1 MYLDSICRGRNGR
14 PSWTWEQPSSA
25 DRRAQFESL
34 NSKPAVLRTWTAGD
48 GCPYVNCEFRPIS
61 AAALDW
67 LAVESPANPSLRG
80 SAVGLFL
87 FDVCEEMRLD
97 ELRSILGARRLGE
110 GLKHAA
116 AEQLF
121 FERPPV
127 VEDAQLPGHADAQ
140 VRIKYYDYGVVSVL
154 FEFPFAG
161 EWQDLIALSCRWISE
176 TELQTRAETIA
187 KEKVE
192 RTRSALIKPYEK
204 WLSEDYFIFFMR
216 EISGTPPATQ
226 LLSSCGQQI
235 AQVVRGENAAL
246 SDGERSEVLQ
256 SAMSYYPNDV
266 AVLGWNAAFVYD
278 SLSGSETTMQL
289 LEYANS
295 QLLEFRYYDNL
306 LTQELAVVSDS
317 LGKKSTLFG
326 RWRLPGEASRLQTV
340 LLDVTEL
347 TERADNAF
355 KFLSDM
361 FSARLYRLAAS
372 KIGVPDY
379 KSLTQEKLRT
389 AEDLYRFLIDQ
400 FHQSRTFIL
409 ESVVVLILLIELVYV
424 FHGKM

>member
-1 MYLDSICRGRNGR
+1 M
-14 PSWTWEQPSSA
+14 
-25 DRRAQFESL
+25 
-34 NSKPAVLRTWTAGD
+34 
-48 GCPYVNCEFRPIS
+48 
-61 AAALDW
+61 
-67 LAVESPANPSLRG
+67 ESPANPTLRG

-87 FDVCEEMRLD
+87 FDICEEMRLD

-127 VEDAQLPGHADAQ
+127 VEDAQLGGHPDSQ

-161 EWQDLIALSCRWISE
+161 EWSDLIALSCRWISE
-176 TELQTRAETIA
+176 TDLQSRAEAII
-187 KEKVE
+187 KEKFQ
-192 RTRSALIKPYEK
+192 RMRPALIKPYET

-216 EISGTPPATQ
+216 EISGNPSAAQ
-226 LLSSCGQQI
+226 LLTSCGQQI
-235 AQVVRGENAAL
+235 AQVVRGENSIL

-306 LTQELAVVSDS
+306 LTRELAGVYDS
-317 LGKKSTLFG
+317 LEKKSLFG
-326 RWRLPGEASRLQTV
+326 RWRLPQEASRLQTV

-347 TERADNAF
+347 TERADNAI

-361 FSARLYRLAAS
+361 FSARLYRLAAN
-372 KIGVPDY
+372 KIGVHDY
-379 KSLTQEKLRT
+379 KSLAKEKLRT

-400 FHQSRTFIL
+400 FHQSRTFVL
-409 ESVVVLILLIELVYV
+409 ESIVVLILLIELVYV

>member
-1 MYLDSICRGRNGR
+1 MD
-14 PSWTWEQPSSA
+14 
-25 DRRAQFESL
+25 
-34 NSKPAVLRTWTAGD
+34 
-48 GCPYVNCEFRPIS
+48 
-61 AAALDW
+61 
-67 LAVESPANPSLRG
+67 SPANPSLRG

-87 FDVCEEMRLD
+87 FDVCEEMKLD
-97 ELRSILGARRLGE
+97 EVRSILGARRLGE

-127 VEDAQLPGHADAQ
+127 VEEAQLKGDAKAQ
-140 VRIKYYDYGVVSVL
+140 VRVKYYDYGVVSIL
-154 FEFPFAG
+154 FEFPFTG
-161 EWQDLIALSCRWISE
+161 EWSDLISLSSKWISG
-176 TELQTRAETIA
+176 TDLPSRAEQIA
-187 KEKVE
+187 KEKVA
-192 RTRSALIKPYEK
+192 RIKLALIKPYDS

-216 EISGTPPATQ
+216 EIQGSPPAAH
-226 LLSSCGQQI
+226 LLGSCRQQI
-235 AQVVRGENAAL
+235 AQVVRGENAPL
-246 SDGERSEVLQ
+246 SDDELREILQ
-256 SAMSYYPNDV
+256 SAMSYYPNDL

-278 SLSGSETTMQL
+278 SAAGSETALQL

-295 QLLEFRYYDNL
+295 QLLEFRHYDDL
-306 LTQELAVVSDS
+306 LTRELAVVYDS
-317 LGKKSTLFG
+317 LERKPTLLNS
-326 RWRLPGEASRLQTV
+326 WRLPGEASRLQTV

-347 TERADNAF
+347 TERADNAI

-379 KSLTQEKLRT
+379 KSLAQQKLRT

-400 FHQSRTFIL
+400 FHQSRTFML
-409 ESVVVLILLIELVYV
+409 ESLVVVILLIELVYV

>member
-1 MYLDSICRGRNGR
+1 MTRRNLTRQTGI
-14 PSWTWEQPSSA
+14 
-25 DRRAQFESL
+25 
-34 NSKPAVLRTWTAGD
+34 
-48 GCPYVNCEFRPIS
+48 RPIVF
-61 AAALDW
+61 AAIDW
-67 LAVESPANPSLRG
+67 FPVESSPNPALRG

-87 FDVCEEMRLD
+87 FDVCEEMKLD

-127 VEDAQLPGHADAQ
+127 VEDAKLPGHPDAQ

-176 TELQTRAETIA
+176 TDLQGRAEAIA
-187 KEKVE
+187 REKVE
-192 RTRSALIKPYEK
+192 RTRPALIKPYET

-216 EISGTPPATQ
+216 DIGGNPSAAS
-226 LLSSCGQQI
+226 LLTSCGPQI
-235 AQVVRGENAAL
+235 AQVVRGENSVL

-278 SLSGSETTMQL
+278 SISGSETTMQL

-306 LTQELAVVSDS
+306 LTQELAGVYDS
-317 LGKKSTLFG
+317 LEKKSLFG
-326 RWRLPGEASRLQTV
+326 RWRLPQEASRLQTV

-347 TERADNAF
+347 TERADNAI

-361 FSARLYRLAAS
+361 FSARLYRLAAN
-372 KIGVPDY
+372 KIGVHDY
-379 KSLTQEKLRT
+379 KSLAKEKLRT

-400 FHQSRTFIL
+400 FHQSRTFVL
-409 ESVVVLILLIELVYV
+409 ESIVVLILLIELVYV

>member
-1 MYLDSICRGRNGR
+1 MDSH
-14 PSWTWEQPSSA
+14 
-25 DRRAQFESL
+25 
-34 NSKPAVLRTWTAGD
+34 
-48 GCPYVNCEFRPIS
+48 
-61 AAALDW
+61 
-67 LAVESPANPSLRG
+67 ANPPLRG

-87 FDVCEEMRLD
+87 FDVCEEIKLE

-127 VEDAQLPGHADAQ
+127 VEETRLAGDEPSAAKDAPSISSDGQAR
-140 VRIKYYDYGVVSVL
+140 VRVKYYDYGVVSVL
-154 FEFPFAG
+154 LEFPFAG
-161 EWQDLIALSCRWISE
+161 SWNDLIGLSCRWISG
-176 TELQTRAETIA
+176 TDLPSRAEQIA
-187 KEKVE
+187 KEKVA
-192 RTRSALIKPYEK
+192 RTWPALVKPYDT
-204 WLSEDYFIFFMR
+204 WLNEDYFIFFMR
-216 EISGTPPATQ
+216 EIDGSPAAAH
-226 LLSSCGQQI
+226 LVSACGQQI

-246 SDGERSEVLQ
+246 SDDERREVLQ
-256 SAMSYYPNDV
+256 SAMSYYPNDL

-278 SLSGSETTMQL
+278 STAGSETTMQL

-295 QLLEFRYYDNL
+295 QLLEFRHYDDL
-306 LTQELAVVSDS
+306 MTRELAQVYDS
-317 LGKKSTLFG
+317 LDEKSNFIGL
-326 RWRLPGEASRLQTV
+326 WRVPREASRLQTV

-347 TERADNAF
+347 TERADNAI

-379 KSLTQEKLRT
+379 KSLTQQKLRT

-400 FHQSRTFIL
+400 FHQSRTFWL
-409 ESVVVLILLIELVYV
+409 ELLVVLILLIELVYV

>member
-1 MYLDSICRGRNGR
+1 VDSR
-14 PSWTWEQPSSA
+14 PNAT
-25 DRRAQFESL
+25 
-34 NSKPAVLRTWTAGD
+34 
-48 GCPYVNCEFRPIS
+48 
-61 AAALDW
+61 
-67 LAVESPANPSLRG
+67 LRG

-110 GLKHAA
+110 GMKHAA
-116 AEQLF
+116 GEQLF

-127 VEDAQLPGHADAQ
+127 VEDAQFPGDSRAR
-140 VRIKYYDYGVVSVL
+140 VRVKYYDYGVLSVL

-161 EWQDLIALSCRWISE
+161 DWPDLIALSSRWISE
-176 TELQTRAETIA
+176 TDLQTRAEALT
-187 KEKVE
+187 KEKVR
-192 RTRSALIKPYEK
+192 RTRPALIKPYER

-216 EISGTPPATQ
+216 EITGSPSAAHLLGT
-226 LLSSCGQQI
+226 CGQQI
-235 AQVVRGENAAL
+235 SQVVRGENAVL
-246 SDGERSEVLQ
+246 SDDERREILQ
-256 SAMSYYPNDV
+256 SAMSYYPNDL

-278 SLSGSETTMQL
+278 SMAGSETTMQL

-295 QLLEFRYYDNL
+295 QLLEFRHYDDL
-306 LTQELAVVSDS
+306 LTRELAGVYDS
-317 LGKKSTLFG
+317 LGKKTLIG

-347 TERADNAF
+347 TERADNAI

-400 FHQSRTFIL
+400 FHQSRTFVL
-409 ESVVVLILLIELVYV
+409 ELVVVLILLIELVYV

>member
-1 MYLDSICRGRNGR
+1 MDSQG
-14 PSWTWEQPSSA
+14 
-25 DRRAQFESL
+25 
-34 NSKPAVLRTWTAGD
+34 
-48 GCPYVNCEFRPIS
+48 
-61 AAALDW
+61 
-67 LAVESPANPSLRG
+67 NPVLRG

-87 FDVCEEMRLD
+87 FDVCEEIRLE
-97 ELRSILGARRLGE
+97 ELGSILGARRLGE

-127 VEDAQLPGHADAQ
+127 VEETGFHGDEPSASKDAPSIVSDGQ
-140 VRIKYYDYGVVSVL
+140 VRVRVKYYDYGVVSVL

-161 EWQDLIALSCRWISE
+161 GWNDLISLSCRWISG
-176 TELQTRAETIA
+176 TDLPSRAEQIS
-187 KEKVE
+187 KEKVA
-192 RTRSALIKPYEK
+192 RTRPALVKPYAS
-204 WLSEDYFIFFMR
+204 WLSEDYFMFFMR
-216 EISGTPPATQ
+216 EIDGRPTAAQ

-246 SDGERSEVLQ
+246 SDDERREVLQ
-256 SAMSYYPNDV
+256 SAMSYYPNDL

-278 SLSGSETTMQL
+278 SSAGSETTMQL

-295 QLLEFRYYDNL
+295 QLLEFRHYDDL
-306 LTQELAVVSDS
+306 MTHELARVYDS
-317 LGKKSTLFG
+317 LDQKSNFIGL
-326 RWRLPGEASRLQTV
+326 WRVPREASRLQTV

-347 TERADNAF
+347 NERADNAI

-379 KSLTQEKLRT
+379 KSLTQQKLRT

-400 FHQSRTFIL
+400 FHQSRTFWL
-409 ESVVVLILLIELVYV
+409 ELLVVLILLIELVYV

>member
-1 MYLDSICRGRNGR
+1 M
-14 PSWTWEQPSSA
+14 
-25 DRRAQFESL
+25 
-34 NSKPAVLRTWTAGD
+34 
-48 GCPYVNCEFRPIS
+48 
-61 AAALDW
+61 
-67 LAVESPANPSLRG
+67 ESPANPSLRG

-127 VEDAQLPGHADAQ
+127 VEDAQLGGHPDSQ

-161 EWQDLIALSCRWISE
+161 EWPDLIALSCRWISE
-176 TELQTRAETIA
+176 TDLQSRAEAII
-187 KEKVE
+187 KEKFQ
-192 RTRSALIKPYEK
+192 RMRPALIKPYET

-216 EISGTPPATQ
+216 EISGNPSAAQ
-226 LLSSCGQQI
+226 LLTACGQQV
-235 AQVVRGENAAL
+235 AQVVRGENSIL

-306 LTQELAVVSDS
+306 LTRELAGVYDS
-317 LGKKSTLFG
+317 LEKKSLFG
-326 RWRLPGEASRLQTV
+326 RWRLPQEASRLQTV

-347 TERADNAF
+347 TERADNAI

-361 FSARLYRLAAS
+361 FSARLYRLAAN
-372 KIGVPDY
+372 KIGVHDY
-379 KSLTQEKLRT
+379 KSLAKEKLRT

-400 FHQSRTFIL
+400 FHQSRTFVL
-409 ESVVVLILLIELVYV
+409 ESIVVLILLIELVYV

>member
-1 MYLDSICRGRNGR
+1 VDSR
-14 PSWTWEQPSSA
+14 PN
-25 DRRAQFESL
+25 SL
-34 NSKPAVLRTWTAGD
+34 
-48 GCPYVNCEFRPIS
+48 
-61 AAALDW
+61 
-67 LAVESPANPSLRG
+67 LRG

-87 FDVCEEMRLD
+87 FDVCEEMKLD
-97 ELRSILGARRLGE
+97 EVRSLLGARRLGE

-127 VEDAQLPGHADAQ
+127 VEEAQLAGDAKAQ
-140 VRIKYYDYGVVSVL
+140 VRVKYYDYGVVSVL

-161 EWQDLIALSCRWISE
+161 EWSDLISLSCRWISG
-176 TELQTRAETIA
+176 TDLPSRAEGIA
-187 KEKVE
+187 KEKVA
-192 RTRSALIKPYEK
+192 RIKPAMVKPYST
-204 WLSEDYFIFFMR
+204 WLNEDYFIFFMR
-216 EISGTPPATQ
+216 EIQGSPTAAQ
-226 LLSSCGQQI
+226 LLGSSRQQI

-246 SDGERSEVLQ
+246 SDDELREILQ
-256 SAMSYYPNDV
+256 STMSYYPNDL

-278 SLSGSETTMQL
+278 SAAGSETTLQL

-295 QLLEFRYYDNL
+295 QLLEFRHYDYL
-306 LTQELAVVSDS
+306 LTRELAGVYDS
-317 LGKKSTLFG
+317 LEKKSTLLG

-347 TERADNAF
+347 TERADNAI

-379 KSLTQEKLRT
+379 KSLTQAKLRT

-400 FHQSRTFIL
+400 FHQSRTFLL
-409 ESVVVLILLIELVYV
+409 ESLVVLILLIELAYV
-424 FHGKM
+424 FRGKM

>member
-1 MYLDSICRGRNGR
+1 MS
-14 PSWTWEQPSSA
+14 
-25 DRRAQFESL
+25 
-34 NSKPAVLRTWTAGD
+34 VLHPT
-48 GCPYVNCEFRPIS
+48 
-61 AAALDW
+61 
-67 LAVESPANPSLRG
+67 LRG

-87 FDVCEEMRLD
+87 FDICEEIKLD

-127 VEDAQLPGHADAQ
+127 VEDALFPGEAQ
-140 VRIKYYDYGVVSVL
+140 ARVRVKYYDYGVVSVL

-161 EWQDLIALSCRWISE
+161 EWSDLIALSCRWMSG
-176 TELQTRAETIA
+176 TDLPSRAEEIGQ
-187 KEKVE
+187 EKLE
-192 RTRSALIKPYEK
+192 RARPALVKAYPR
-204 WLSEDYFIFFMR
+204 WLSEDYFIFFLR
-216 EISGTPPATQ
+216 EIEGNPTAAQ
-226 LLSSCGQQI
+226 LLSSCRQQI

-246 SDGERSEVLQ
+246 SDEELREILQ
-256 SAMSYYPNDV
+256 SALSYYPNDL
-266 AVLGWNAAFVYD
+266 AVLGWNAAFVHD
-278 SLSGSETTMQL
+278 SAAGWDTTLQL

-295 QLLEFRYYDNL
+295 QLLEFRYYDDL
-306 LTQELAVVSDS
+306 LTRELARVYDS
-317 LGKKSTLFG
+317 LGKRSALIG
-326 RWRLPGEASRLQTV
+326 RWRLPREASRLQRV

-347 TERADNAF
+347 TERVDNAI

-372 KIGVPDY
+372 KVGVPDY

-389 AEDLYRFLIDQ
+389 AEDLYRFLIDE
-400 FHQSRTFIL
+400 FHQSRAFWL
-409 ESVVVLILLIELVYV
+409 EMMVVLILLIELVYV

>member
-1 MYLDSICRGRNGR
+1 MDSR
-14 PSWTWEQPSSA
+14 
-25 DRRAQFESL
+25 L
-34 NSKPAVLRTWTAGD
+34 NVP
-48 GCPYVNCEFRPIS
+48 
-61 AAALDW
+61 
-67 LAVESPANPSLRG
+67 LRG

-87 FDVCEEMRLD
+87 FDICEEIRLE
-97 ELRSILGARRLGE
+97 ELGSILGARRLGE

-127 VEDAQLPGHADAQ
+127 VEEGQFPGEAQAR
-140 VRIKYYDYGVVSVL
+140 VRVKYYDYGVLSVL

-161 EWQDLIALSCRWISE
+161 EWTDLITLSSRWISG
-176 TELQTRAETIA
+176 TDLPSRAEEIA
-187 KEKVE
+187 KEKIA
-192 RTRSALIKPYEK
+192 RARPALVKPYPS

-216 EISGTPPATQ
+216 EIAGSRSASQ
-226 LLSSCGQQI
+226 LLSACGQQTS
-235 AQVVRGENAAL
+235 QVVRGENAIL
-246 SDGERSEVLQ
+246 SDDERREVLQ
-256 SAMSYYPNDV
+256 SAMSYYPNDL

-278 SLSGSETTMQL
+278 SAAGSETTMQL

-295 QLLEFRYYDNL
+295 QLLEFRHYDDIM
-306 LTQELAVVSDS
+306 THELARVYDTVGQRSS
-317 LGKKSTLFG
+317 LIN
-326 RWRLPGEASRLQTV
+326 RWRLPREASRLQTV

-347 TERADNAF
+347 TERADNAI

-389 AEDLYRFLIDQ
+389 AEDLYRFLIDE
-400 FHQSRTFIL
+400 FHQSRTFWL
-409 ESVVVLILLIELVYV
+409 ETLVVLILLIELIYV

>member
-1 MYLDSICRGRNGR
+1 MDSR
-14 PSWTWEQPSSA
+14 
-25 DRRAQFESL
+25 L
-34 NSKPAVLRTWTAGD
+34 NVQ
-48 GCPYVNCEFRPIS
+48 
-61 AAALDW
+61 
-67 LAVESPANPSLRG
+67 LRG

-87 FDVCEEMRLD
+87 FDICEEIRLE
-97 ELRSILGARRLGE
+97 ELGSILGARRLGE

-127 VEDAQLPGHADAQ
+127 VEEGQFPGEAQAR
-140 VRIKYYDYGVVSVL
+140 VRVKYYDYGVLSVL

-161 EWQDLIALSCRWISE
+161 EWTDLITLSSRWISG
-176 TELQTRAETIA
+176 TDLPSRAEEIA
-187 KEKVE
+187 KEKIA
-192 RTRSALIKPYEK
+192 RARPALVKPYPS

-216 EISGTPPATQ
+216 EIAGSPSASQ
-226 LLSSCGQQI
+226 LLSACGQQI
-235 AQVVRGENAAL
+235 SQVVRGENAVL
-246 SDGERSEVLQ
+246 SDDERREVLQ
-256 SAMSYYPNDV
+256 SAMSYYPNDL

-278 SLSGSETTMQL
+278 SAAGSETTMQL

-295 QLLEFRYYDNL
+295 QLLEFRHYDDIM
-306 LTQELAVVSDS
+306 THELARVYDTVGQRSS
-317 LGKKSTLFG
+317 LIN
-326 RWRLPGEASRLQTV
+326 RWRLPREASRLQTV

-347 TERADNAF
+347 TERADNAI

-389 AEDLYRFLIDQ
+389 AEDLYRFLIDE
-400 FHQSRTFIL
+400 FHQSRTFWL
-409 ESVVVLILLIELVYV
+409 ETLVVLILLIELIYV

>member
-1 MYLDSICRGRNGR
+1 MDSH
-14 PSWTWEQPSSA
+14 P
-25 DRRAQFESL
+25 
-34 NSKPAVLRTWTAGD
+34 
-48 GCPYVNCEFRPIS
+48 
-61 AAALDW
+61 
-67 LAVESPANPSLRG
+67 NPSLRG

-87 FDVCEEMRLD
+87 FDVCEEMKLD
-97 ELRSILGARRLGE
+97 EVRSILGARRLGE

-127 VEDAQLPGHADAQ
+127 VEDAQLPGDTKAQ
-140 VRIKYYDYGVVSVL
+140 VRVKYYDYGVVSIL

-161 EWQDLIALSCRWISE
+161 FWPDLISLSSKWISG
-176 TELQTRAETIA
+176 TDLPSRAEAIA
-187 KEKVE
+187 KEKVA
-192 RTRSALIKPYEK
+192 RIKPALVKPYST
-204 WLSEDYFIFFMR
+204 WLNEDYFIFFMR
-216 EISGTPPATQ
+216 EIEGNPAAAQ
-226 LLSSCGQQI
+226 LLGSCRQQI
-235 AQVVRGENAAL
+235 AQVVRGENSAL
-246 SDGERSEVLQ
+246 SDDELREILQ
-256 SAMSYYPNDV
+256 SAMSYYPNDL

-278 SLSGSETTMQL
+278 SAAGSETTLQL

-295 QLLEFRYYDNL
+295 QLLEFRHYDDL
-306 LTQELAVVSDS
+306 LTRELASVYDS
-317 LGKKSTLFG
+317 LEKKSTLLG
-326 RWRLPGEASRLQTV
+326 SWRLPGEASRLQTV

-347 TERADNAF
+347 TERADNAI

-379 KSLTQEKLRT
+379 KSLAREKLRT

-400 FHQSRTFIL
+400 FHQSRTFVL
-409 ESVVVLILLIELVYV
+409 ESVVVLILLIELLYV

>member
-1 MYLDSICRGRNGR
+1 MDSG
-14 PSWTWEQPSSA
+14 P
-25 DRRAQFESL
+25 
-34 NSKPAVLRTWTAGD
+34 
-48 GCPYVNCEFRPIS
+48 
-61 AAALDW
+61 
-67 LAVESPANPSLRG
+67 NPSLRG

-87 FDVCEEMRLD
+87 FDVCEEMKLD
-97 ELRSILGARRLGE
+97 EVRSLLGARRLGE

-127 VEDAQLPGHADAQ
+127 VEVVPSPDGKSNTR
-140 VRIKYYDYGVVSVL
+140 VKYYDYGVVSVL

-161 EWQDLIALSCRWISE
+161 EWGDLIALSCKWISG
-176 TELQTRAETIA
+176 TDLPSRAEAIA
-187 KEKVE
+187 REKTA
-192 RTRSALIKPYEK
+192 RIMPALVKPYK
-204 WLSEDYFIFFMR
+204 AWLNEDYFIFLMR
-216 EISGTPPATQ
+216 EIQGNPTASQ
-226 LLSSCGQQI
+226 LLGSCRQQL

-246 SDGERSEVLQ
+246 SDDELKEILQ
-256 SAMSYYPNDV
+256 SAMSYYPNDL

-278 SLSGSETTMQL
+278 SAAGSETALQL

-295 QLLEFRYYDNL
+295 QLLEFRHYDDL
-306 LTQELAVVSDS
+306 LTRELGAVYDS
-317 LGKKSTLFG
+317 LERKPTLLNS
-326 RWRLPGEASRLQTV
+326 WRLPGEASRLQTV

-347 TERADNAF
+347 TERADNAI

-361 FSARLYRLAAS
+361 FSARLYRLAAN

-379 KSLTQEKLRT
+379 KSLAREKLRT

-400 FHQSRTFIL
+400 FHQSRTFVL

>member
-1 MYLDSICRGRNGR
+1 M
-14 PSWTWEQPSSA
+14 ESA
-25 DRRAQFESL
+25 S
-34 NSKPAVLRTWTAGD
+34 
-48 GCPYVNCEFRPIS
+48 
-61 AAALDW
+61 
-67 LAVESPANPSLRG
+67 NPSLRG

-87 FDVCEEMRLD
+87 FDVCEEMKLD
-97 ELRSILGARRLGE
+97 EVRSILGARRLGE

-127 VEDAQLPGHADAQ
+127 VEDAQLPGDTKAQ
-140 VRIKYYDYGVVSVL
+140 VRVKYYDYGVVSIL

-161 EWQDLIALSCRWISE
+161 DWPDLISLSSKWISG
-176 TELQTRAETIA
+176 TDLPSRAEAIA
-187 KEKVE
+187 KEKVA
-192 RTRSALIKPYEK
+192 RIKPALVKPYPT
-204 WLSEDYFIFFMR
+204 WLNEDYFTFFMR
-216 EISGTPPATQ
+216 EIQGSPTAAQ
-226 LLSSCGQQI
+226 LLGSCRQQI
-235 AQVVRGENAAL
+235 AQVVRGENSAL
-246 SDGERSEVLQ
+246 SDDELREILQ
-256 SAMSYYPNDV
+256 SAMSYYPNDL

-278 SLSGSETTMQL
+278 SAAGSETTLQL

-295 QLLEFRYYDNL
+295 QLLEFRHYDEL
-306 LTQELAVVSDS
+306 MTRELARVYDTVGQRSS
-317 LGKKSTLFG
+317 MIN
-326 RWRLPGEASRLQTV
+326 RWRLPREASRLQTV

-347 TERADNAF
+347 TERADNAI

-379 KSLTQEKLRT
+379 KSLAQAKLRT

-400 FHQSRTFIL
+400 FHQSRTFVL
-409 ESVVVLILLIELVYV
+409 ESLVVLILLMELVYV